1 MAEFL
6 ESIIMWPDTLPSDC
20 TSTGPAGYT
29 GYLIHNREKPHQSAL
44 FPQNGL
50 LCNIEVKTIQHRQ
63 WLGNA
68 SVSYNHQ
75 RKDRRSLSIFGS

>member
-29 GYLIHNREKPHQSAL
+29 GYLIHKREKLRQSAL
-44 FPQNGL
+44 FP
-50 LCNIEVKTIQHRQ
+50 
-63 WLGNA
+63 
-68 SVSYNHQ
+68 
-75 RKDRRSLSIFGS
+75 